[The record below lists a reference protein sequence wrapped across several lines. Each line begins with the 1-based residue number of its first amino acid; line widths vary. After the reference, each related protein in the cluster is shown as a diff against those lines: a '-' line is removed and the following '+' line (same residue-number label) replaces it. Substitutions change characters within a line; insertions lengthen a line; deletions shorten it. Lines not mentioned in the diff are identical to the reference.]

1 MTWLLAWL
9 VLQVPLAIIVG
20 KCFKHNAFASVDS
33 SPTDA
38 ERRPYHTHLPPTCRA
53 PQLFEAQT

>member
-38 ERRPYHTHLPPTCRA
+38 ERRPSNAPTPTCRA
-53 PQLFEAQT
+53 PQLFEAST